1 MDDGPLAPSAVG
13 TGSYCLRMGSRFD
26 PWRELR
32 RCADVAVVFGD
43 PGPGAVG
50 SVDYAS
56 RTITLAPDL
65 LQRERRTTL
74 THELIHLERGPVT
87 AVGVRREE
95 ATVELEAARRLI
107 AINELINA
115 AKWTDDVHE
124 LALELGVDEAAMVVR
139 LQHLADDERALL
151 ARARLDREG

>member
-1 MDDGPLAPSAVG
+1 
-13 TGSYCLRMGSRFD
+13 MGSRFD

-43 PGPGAVG
+43 PGPGALG
-50 SVDYAS
+50 SVDYVS

-124 LALELGVDEAAMVVR
+124 LALELGVDEAAVLVR
-139 LQHLADDERALL
+139 LQHLADDERAQL

>member
-1 MDDGPLAPSAVG
+1 
-13 TGSYCLRMGSRFD
+13 MGAEFD
-26 PWRELR
+26 PWHELGR
-32 RCADVAVVFGD
+32 HTDVAVVIGD
-43 PGPGAVG
+43 PGPGALG

-56 RTITLAPDL
+56 RIITLAPDL

-74 THELIHLERGPVT
+74 THELIHLERGPAS

-107 AINELINA
+107 DIDELVSA

-124 LALELGVDEAAMVVR
+124 LALELCVDEAAVLVR
-139 LQHLADDERALL
+139 LRHLDDDERASL
-151 ARARLDREG
+151 ARARRDREG